1 MKPMSRFDEDGQ
13 RDVGQW
19 TQDNGWSR
27 QLKCD
32 SGTDRGAFTY
42 SWKIKYD
49 TLCLIKLE
57 MTIV

>member
-1 MKPMSRFDEDGQ
+1 MIP
-13 RDVGQW
+13 
-19 TQDNGWSR
+19 T
-27 QLKCD
+27 LKCD